1 MAAPR
6 ARSAPNGTTQRDVKP
21 AAVRRRITEAGRR
34 RALRRPIPFR
44 PTLRALVVLA
54 VGAACLL
61 LGSQTASEALVAGSL
76 ACVLALA
83 AALISVL
90 AGRVATGR
98 TPAPIGS
105 AETTDGSPI
114 RRLTGTALKLIAAPA
129 IGDTTIWEQVDQHGR
144 AVRTLEGDQPPR
156 ERGLYRSLE
165 TVITCR
171 DVFGFWIARRT
182 LTRRRELWVPPKAR
196 TQPSRALQDLLA
208 RRSPFALTAQ
218 RERSSALVRP
228 YEQGDPL
235 RAVSWKATAHHGTL
249 MSFEHERTERVLP
262 LIAIDAATPG
272 DIDAIAEEAADAF
285 ARISSLRG
293 ARGAV
298 RICDG
303 TTCAAGEQEAMRLLA
318 SLQADPPDGVGQT
331 PGAQEQAAAIARQAR
346 LGGHAEAAPIVL
358 IASASDTPLSRAL
371 RKLPEGRALTVLV
384 AQSPRHRTDASGQ
397 RDTVEKTAPRRG
409 TRQKTPALPRPDGV
423 SDVLSWI
430 CCLILIALTV
440 RDATALI
447 EPSSWQT
454 VGAGALA
461 AAATAATV
469 ARRIPGLRRGIGR
482 AAALVGAG
490 TLIPIACIVAAAS
503 LLHAQTGIDVL
514 VPRASLAPLGIDA
527 QGDGLGWIAPVLIR
541 GIEELYF
548 GQWVPVS
555 VSAVS
560 DAALAI
566 AAAPLAVLLM
576 ALMASRRARALLACL
591 PLALSAT
598 RFCFLGTP
606 GHALEVGATL
616 ACGLALLALGIGTA
630 EPGEH
635 DASASRPALARRA
648 IRPLALRAPAL
659 IACAAISWCACV
671 LAPRATVASQ
681 AIPVDFGLQSNVLSG
696 SSVSPVMDLKRDLVR
711 PQTTTALTYWTDS
724 NEPLYLK
731 LAVLD
736 NLSSDTWL
744 LSTADAG
751 AGSWSLDALFGGAS
765 AANPA
770 LPGDNPQLTP
780 LEAAVEDGDW
790 GGAGT
795 ARRVETTVSID
806 GLTSRFAPLPI
817 GALATRTDDAA
828 QAGDWTWGDTGT
840 VSGTDSST
848 YRGQLYT
855 VTAAYVEP
863 IGSVAELGDAL
874 SLNARALAQRFDEL
888 ADATGNS
895 ARERCLALP
904 DRLPTGVQAVIDQ
917 AHEQGV
923 AETCETLAD
932 ERAALAFLLDYF
944 SDERFAYDLDAPD
957 GDGRDNMQVVEDFLE
972 SGRGYCLHYA
982 SAMTVLSRALG
993 VPARLVLGYRAS
1005 DARASN
1011 GSYLVTNR
1019 DLHAWTEVYLDG
1031 VGWLPLDV
1039 TPAQASGTGQAAHSA
1054 DEPDEAPDDPREPID
1069 TERENE
1075 QEQPGD
1081 DGERADSPGSQG
1093 STASDTANT
1102 GWFAAA
1108 ARFAK
1113 DRLLPIAVPVGTAVL
1128 LVAAPFVM
1136 RRAVHAARM
1145 RAIARAEVNPRR
1157 AAEAAWAEVR
1167 TRARRLGA
1175 RWDAAA
1181 TEEDIAR
1188 AAIAY
1193 APESAQGVE
1202 YVMRAVCLAR
1212 YGGDGTRSCTPDE
1225 LIAALDPA
1233 RWPRR
1238 ACGR

>member
-6 ARSAPNGTTQRDVKP
+6 ARSAPNGTTQREAKP
-21 AAVRRRITEAGRR
+21 AAARRRTRETGGRR
-34 RALRRPIPFR
+34 TRRRLVPLR
-44 PTLRALVVLA
+44 PTPRVLVVLV
-54 VGAACLL
+54 VGATCLL

-76 ACVLALA
+76 ACALALA
-83 AALISVL
+83 AALVSAL
-90 AGRVATGR
+90 AGRFMAGR
-98 TPAPIGS
+98 APAP
-105 AETTDGSPI
+105 TDGAKTANASTA
-114 RRLTGTALKLIAAPA
+114 RRLAEAALKLIAAPA
-129 IGDTTIWEQVDQHGR
+129 IEDATVWEQIDQHGKV
-144 AVRTLEGDQPPR
+144 VRTLEYGQPPR
-156 ERGLYRSLE
+156 ERGLYRSRE
-165 TVITCR
+165 TMITCR
-171 DVFGFWIARRT
+171 DIFGFWIVRRA
-182 LTRRRELWVPPKAR
+182 LAERRELWVPPKAR
-196 TQPSRALQDLLA
+196 RQPSPALHDLLA

-249 MSFEHERTERVLP
+249 MSFEHERTERVFP
-262 LIAIDAATPG
+262 LIAIDAAAPG

-298 RICDG
+298 RVCDG
-303 TTCAAGEQEAMRLLA
+303 TTCAADEQEAMRLIA
-318 SLQADPPDGVGQT
+318 SLQTEPSDGIEAH
-331 PGAQEQAAAIARQAR
+331 GARERAVAIARQAR
-346 LGGHAEAAPIVL
+346 LGGRAEAAPIVL
-358 IASASDTPLSRAL
+358 VAGASDTPLACAL
-371 RKLPEGRALTVLV
+371 RELPEGRTLTVLV
-384 AQSPRHRTDASGQ
+384 AGRAQHRLDAPGRRDAAAQTAARSNPRT
-397 RDTVEKTAPRRG
+397 
-409 TRQKTPALPRPDGV
+409 KTPALPRPDGA
-423 SDVLSWI
+423 SDAVSWI

-447 EPSSWQT
+447 EPSSWQI

-469 ARRIPGLRRGIGR
+469 ARWIPGLRRGIGR
-482 AAALVGAG
+482 AATLVGAG
-490 TLIPIACIVAAAS
+490 ALIAVACIAAAAS
-503 LLHAQTGIDVL
+503 LLHTQTGIDVL
-514 VPRASLAPLGIDA
+514 TPHASVAPLGIDT
-527 QGDGLGWIAPVLIR
+527 QGGGLGWVVPVLIR
-541 GIEELYF
+541 GIEELYV

-576 ALMASRRARALLACL
+576 GFMASRRARALLACL

-598 RFCFLGTP
+598 CFCFLGTP
-606 GHALEVGATL
+606 GHALEVAAAV
-616 ACGLALLALGIGTA
+616 ACGLALLALGIGPV
-630 EPGEH
+630 ERGGH
-635 DASASRPALARRA
+635 DARTDRPALARRTV
-648 IRPLALRAPAL
+648 RSLARRVPTL
-659 IACAAISWCACV
+659 ISCIAISWCACA

-681 AIPVDFGLQSNVLSG
+681 AIPIDFGLQSSVLSA
-696 SSVSPVMDLKRDLVR
+696 SSVSPVMDLKRDLIR

-724 NEPLYLK
+724 NGPLYLK

-736 NLSSDTWL
+736 NLSDDTWL
-744 LSTADAG
+744 LSTSDAN
-751 AGSWSLDALFGGAS
+751 AGSWSLDVLLGGAS
-765 AANPA
+765 AADPA
-770 LPGDNPQLTP
+770 LPGDNPQPTP

-790 GGAGT
+790 GSVGT
-795 ARRVETTVSID
+795 ARRVEATISVD

-817 GALATRTDDAA
+817 GALATRTDGTEPT
-828 QAGDWTWGDTGT
+828 GDWTWSEAGT

-855 VTAAYVEP
+855 ATAAYVEP
-863 IGSVAELGDAL
+863 IDSAAELDDAL

-888 ADATGNS
+888 ADAADTS

-904 DRLPTGVQAVIDQ
+904 DRLPTGIQAVVDQ
-917 AHEQGV
+917 AHGQGV

-944 SDERFAYDLDAPD
+944 SDERFVYDLDAPD

-982 SAMTVLSRALG
+982 SAATVLSRALG
-993 VPARLVLGYRAS
+993 VPARLVLGYRAR
-1005 DARASN
+1005 DARASD

-1039 TPAQASGTGQAAHSA
+1039 TPAQASGTGRAADSA
-1054 DEPDEAPDDPREPID
+1054 DEPDEAPDDPREQVD
-1069 TERENE
+1069 TEQENE
-1075 QEQPGD
+1075 QEQPV
-1081 DGERADSPGSQG
+1081 GEDRERTDSPGSQASAASG
-1093 STASDTANT
+1093 TADT
-1102 GWFAAA
+1102 GWLDAA
-1108 ARFAK
+1108 ARFVN
-1113 DRLLPIAVPVGTAVL
+1113 DRLLPVAVPVGTVIL
-1128 LVAAPFVM
+1128 LVAAPFAI
-1136 RRAVHAARM
+1136 RRAVHAVRM
-1145 RAIARAEVNPRR
+1145 RAIARAEANPRR

-1188 AAIAY
+1188 AAMAC
-1193 APESAQGVE
+1193 APERAEEIGLI
-1202 YVMRAVCLAR
+1202 MRAVCLAR
-1212 YGGDGTRSCTPDE
+1212 YGGDGACSCTADG
-1225 LIAALDPA
+1225 LAAALDPA

-1238 ACGR
+1238 AGRR